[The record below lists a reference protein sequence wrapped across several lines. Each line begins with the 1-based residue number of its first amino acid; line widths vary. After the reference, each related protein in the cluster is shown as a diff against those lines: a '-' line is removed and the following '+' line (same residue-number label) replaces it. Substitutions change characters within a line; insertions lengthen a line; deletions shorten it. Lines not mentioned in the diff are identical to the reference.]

1 MADSTPPADVA
12 PGGGSGAEETRSK
25 KWLPL
30 ESNPEVMND
39 FVRKVGF
46 PPTAGFHDMFGL
58 NANLLAIVPQTFVRK
73 VGFPP
78 TAGFHD
84 VFGLD
89 TDLLA
94 MVPQPVLALLFLFLL
109 PPEERSKEPEQQE
122 KVPEQATPSAEA
134 AQPFFVRQ
142 TIDNACGTTI
152 PLPSPTIHPSL
163 FFPTLPSSHQAAQ
176 PFFVRQ
182 TIDNACGTIALL
194 HAIGNNQ
201 HQLTLEKG
209 SFLQQFFE
217 NTKDMTPED
226 GSFLQQFF
234 ENTKDMTPEDRA
246 AYLEADTLLEKAHT
260 DAPLRHFNTLPF
272 PPFPYPNLPTSQRAA
287 YLEADT
293 LLEKAHTDAAEAG
306 DTRVGSLHLF

>member
-1 MADSTPPADVA
+1 MLLFLHAMADSNPPADVA

-46 PPTAGFHDMFGL
+46 PS
-58 NANLLAIVPQTFVRK
+58 
-73 VGFPP
+73 

-89 TDLLA
+89 SDLLA

-109 PPEERSKEPEQQE
+109 PPEERAKEPEQHDQGGT
-122 KVPEQATPSAEA
+122 PYQATPSPEA
-134 AQPFFVRQ
+134 
-142 TIDNACGTTI
+142 
-152 PLPSPTIHPSL
+152 
-163 FFPTLPSSHQAAQ
+163 AAQ

-201 HQLTLEKG
+201 HRLTLEQG

-217 NTKDMTPED
+217 K
-226 GSFLQQFF
+226 
-234 ENTKDMTPEDRA
+234 TKDMTPEDRA

-260 DAPLRHFNTLPF
+260 DA
-272 PPFPYPNLPTSQRAA
+272 
-287 YLEADT
+287 
-293 LLEKAHTDAAEAG
+293 AEAG
-306 DTRVGSLHLF
+306 DTRPPSIYECVDLHFVAFVTSGGRLYELDGRKPKPIDHGPSSPDSLLQDAARVMQKVIAASPNSLQFNVIAMSLVPPDS

>member
-12 PGGGSGAEETRSK
+12 PGDGNRAEETRSK

-46 PPTAGFHDMFGL
+46 PPTAGFHD
-58 NANLLAIVPQTFVRK
+58 
-73 VGFPP
+73 
-78 TAGFHD
+78 

-89 TDLLA
+89 ADLLA

-109 PPEERSKEPEQQE
+109 PPEERSNEPEQQE
-122 KVPEQATPSAEA
+122 QVPEQATLTA
-134 AQPFFVRQ
+134 
-142 TIDNACGTTI
+142 D
-152 PLPSPTIHPSL
+152 
-163 FFPTLPSSHQAAQ
+163 

-201 HQLTLEKG
+201 HRLTLEQG

-217 NTKDMTPED
+217 K
-226 GSFLQQFF
+226 
-234 ENTKDMTPEDRA
+234 TKDMTPEDRA

-260 DAPLRHFNTLPF
+260 DA
-272 PPFPYPNLPTSQRAA
+272 
-287 YLEADT
+287 
-293 LLEKAHTDAAEAG
+293 AEAG
-306 DTRVGSLHLF
+306 DTRPPSMHECVDLHFVAFVTSGGRLYELDGRKPKPVDHGPSTPDTLLQDAARVMQQVIAASPDSLQFNVITMSLVPPDS